1 MKSEIVKEICAD
13 LERREGKG
21 LKEYGCTVDRTDLSE
36 LEWLQSLYE
45 ELLDSAVYTKK
56 LINIKKHEK

>member
-1 MKSEIVKEICAD
+1 MKSEIVNEICAD